1 MFKFLRRRRRQQSHG
16 SEAKTRYHEPSL
28 AAPLLCLKHWSHAV
42 SAFMEGILVRPLTT
56 ATVADIIRVTTIA
69 HINYSN
75 LVILC
80 LCDDDD
86 EDDDDD
92 DVDEH
97 DDDDDDHDG
106 FKLLFEFVL

>member
-1 MFKFLRRRRRQQSHG
+1 
-16 SEAKTRYHEPSL
+16 
-28 AAPLLCLKHWSHAV
+28 
-42 SAFMEGILVRPLTT
+42 MEGILVRPLTT

-86 EDDDDD
+86 AADDDD

-97 DDDDDDHDG
+97 DEDDDDDDHDG
-106 FKLLFEFVL
+106 LNYYSNSCYKYSYRYFA